1 MNIGINMLL
10 WASNVT
16 AEHRE
21 ALEMIK
27 TAGADSVEIPVMEGS
42 AADYR
47 ALGAMLDDIGLKRTS
62 SMAFCSAEA
71 NPVSDSAV
79 SRQAAADYMKW
90 LIECVHE
97 LGAPLVCGPMFQTIG
112 IFSGDG
118 PTDVEKLRV
127 VDMLKSAAPIA
138 QGAGIKLAIE
148 PLNRFEC
155 YMVNTLKSGR
165 ALVEAIA
172 APNVGILFDTF
183 HANMEEKDPVGA
195 ILADGMVINHFHCSS
210 NDRGIP
216 GEGHI
221 DWESTFKALHT
232 VNYSGDLVIEAFGR
246 ALPGLAAATRIW
258 RDMFDDARYV
268 AERGIP
274 FIREMWNR
282 TKAAEPQPN

>member
-27 TAGADSVEIPVMEGS
+27 AAGADSVEIPVMEGA

-47 ALGAMLDDIGLKRTS
+47 ELGKMLDDIGLTRTTC
-62 SMAFCSAEA
+62 MAMCSEDA
-71 NPVSDSAV
+71 NPVSEDPV
-79 SRQAAADYMKW
+79 VRQAAVDYMKW

-97 LGAPLVCGPMFQTIG
+97 LGAPLVCGPMYQTIG
-112 IFSGDG
+112 VFSGDG
-118 PTDVEKLRV
+118 PTDVEKERV
-127 VDMLKSAAPIA
+127 VELLKAAAPEA
-138 QGAGIKLAIE
+138 QAAGVKLAIE

-155 YMVNTLKSGR
+155 YMVNTLATGR
-165 ALVEAIA
+165 ELVEAVN

-183 HANMEEKDPVGA
+183 HANMEEKDPIGA
-195 ILADGMVINHFHCSS
+195 ILNDGSVINHFHCSS

-221 DWESTFKALHT
+221 DWEGTFKALHQI
-232 VNYSGDLVIEAFGR
+232 NYRGEFVIEAFGR

-258 RDMFDDARYV
+258 RDMFDDANHV

-274 FIREMWNR
+274 FIRNMWDE
-282 TKAAEPQPN
+282 TS

>member
-16 AEHRE
+16 AEHRQ

-27 TAGADSVEIPVMEGS
+27 AAGADSVEIPVMEGS
-42 AADYR
+42 ADNYR
-47 ALGAMLDDIGLKRTS
+47 ELGRVLDDIGLKRTS
-62 SMAFCSAEA
+62 SMAFCDAAA
-71 NPVSDSAV
+71 NPVSDDPA

-97 LGAPLVCGPMFQTIG
+97 LGSPLVCGPMYQTIG
-112 IFSGDG
+112 VFTGDG
-118 PTDVEKLRV
+118 PTDIEKERV
-127 VDMLKSAAPIA
+127 IEMLKAAAPEA
-138 QGAGIKLAIE
+138 QAAGVKLAIE
-148 PLNRFEC
+148 PLNRFES
-155 YMVNTLKSGR
+155 YVINTLAVGR
-165 ALVEAIA
+165 EIVEAVN

-183 HANMEEKDPVGA
+183 HANMEEKRPIES
-195 ILADGMVINHFHCSS
+195 ILRDGSVINHFHCSS

-221 DWESTFKALHT
+221 DWENTFKALHS
-232 VNYSGDLVIEAFGR
+232 VNYQGDLIIEAFGR

-258 RDMFDDARYV
+258 RDMFEDARHV

-274 FIREMWNR
+274 FIRDMWKM
-282 TKAAEPQPN
+282 TGKL